1 MKKFILSILFVITA
15 TVSYAISNDSIN
27 AVTMISYEQS
37 SLDSEG
43 TLALKN
49 NTDEPIRNLSFIIT
63 YQDMNGK
70 DMDYKE
76 FSFDV
81 DIDPGMTKKVDIPA
95 YENNRFYHYYKT
107 KDDTDHPAFKIKYEL
122 KGYNLSKEET
132 SNLGYDVGNVNDG
145 LYIGIAIVL
154 VLLFIG
160 ITVGLYVLVA
170 VMAKKRHRNIV
181 LWLLLSFIAT
191 PLLIA
196 IILLCVGNS
205 ETYGLN
211 ED

>member
-1 MKKFILSILFVITA
+1 MKKFILSILLTITA
-15 TVSYAISNDSIN
+15 SVSYAISNDSIN
-27 AVTMISYEQS
+27 AVTMVSYEQS
-37 SLDSEG
+37 WLDSEG

-49 NTDEPIRNLSFIIT
+49 NTSEPIKNLSFVIT
-63 YQDMNGK
+63 YQDMNGN

-81 DIDPGMTKKVDIPA
+81 DIAPGMTKKIDVPA
-95 YENNRFYHYYKT
+95 YEHSRYYHYYKT
-107 KDDTDHPAFKIKYEL
+107 KDEYGHPSFKIKYEL
-122 KGYNLSKEET
+122 KGYNLSKEEI
-132 SNLGYDVGNVNDG
+132 SELDYDGGNANEG
-145 LYIGIAIVL
+145 LYIGITIAIVL
-154 VLLFIG
+154 LFFG
-160 ITVGLYVLVA
+160 IVIGLYVLVA
-170 VMAKKRHRNIV
+170 VMAKKRHRNVV

-205 ETYGLN
+205 DTYRLN

>member
-1 MKKFILSILFVITA
+1 MKKFVLSIILIVTA

-27 AVTMISYEQS
+27 AVTMVSYEQRW
-37 SLDSEG
+37 LDSEG

-49 NTDEPIRNLSFIIT
+49 NTDEPIRNLSFVIT

-81 DIDPGMTKKVDIPA
+81 GIEPGMTKKIDIPA
-95 YENNRFYHYYKT
+95 YEYGRNYHYYKT
-107 KDDTDHPAFKIKYEL
+107 KDDLGHPAFKIKYEL
-122 KGYNLSKEET
+122 KGYNLSKEEI
-132 SNLGYDVGNVNDG
+132 SKSDNNGFNANEG
-145 LYIGIAIVL
+145 LYIGIAIV
-154 VLLFIG
+154 VVLFILG
-160 ITVGLYVLVA
+160 IAIGLYVLVA

-181 LWLLLSFIAT
+181 LWLLLSFVAT

-196 IILLCVGNS
+196 IILLCVGDND
-205 ETYGLN
+205 TYEFN
-211 ED
+211 EE

>member
-1 MKKFILSILFVITA
+1 MKKFVLSILLTITA

-27 AVTMISYEQS
+27 AVTMVSYEQS
-37 SLDSEG
+37 WLDSEG

-49 NTDEPIRNLSFIIT
+49 NTSESIRNLSFVIT
-63 YQDMNGK
+63 YQDMNGN

-81 DIDPGMTKKVDIPA
+81 DIEPGMTKKIDIPA
-95 YENNRFYHYYKT
+95 YEHNRFYHYYKT
-107 KDDTDHPAFKIKYEL
+107 KDEFGHPSFKIKYEL
-122 KGYNLSKEET
+122 KGYNLSKEEI
-132 SNLGYDVGNVNDG
+132 SELDYDGGNANEG
-145 LYIGIAIVL
+145 LYIGIAIVI

-160 ITVGLYVLVA
+160 IAIGLYVLVA
-170 VMAKKRHRNIV
+170 VMAKKRHRNVV

-196 IILLCVGNS
+196 IILLCIGDDD
-205 ETYGLN
+205 TYRLN